1 MSDERTRKVYFIGGG
16 RSDAHGVTPQL
27 VGSKAFNLM
36 RMDAAGLRVPVAFVI
51 GTETC
56 REVLRAGGELPA
68 DCDELLAASI
78 RWLENT
84 TGRTFGGHRG
94 PLLVSVRSGAPVS
107 MPGMM
112 DTVLNVGLNDAT
124 VSGLIRATGNPRLA
138 WDSYRRLVESYAS
151 VVHGSPLAPF
161 EELAQRHLDSQ
172 LFPSARELDTVT
184 LRLLAREA
192 LELVHSL
199 TGVSFPQDPLVQLR
213 NCVGAVFRSWDSSR
227 ARTWRCL
234 HGIDDSLGTAV
245 MVQAMVFGNS
255 GGSSGSGVGFTRDPA
270 SGENTLYLDFM
281 FNAQGE
287 DVVSGRRKVSD
298 GTRLQTLLPQ
308 LHARLQRVKSKLES
322 EFRDLQDFEFT
333 VQDGELFLLQT
344 RDASRAPWAA
354 LRVAV
359 EMVDEGLIE
368 VPTALARLAALDL
381 AAVARVSLEA
391 PAGLHALATA
401 IPASI
406 GAVSGVIATD
416 SDAARRL
423 CDAGQPVILV
433 REDTATEDIEG
444 MALSCGILTSRGGR
458 TSHAAVVARQLDK
471 VCLVGCSAL
480 TIDAAAGRC
489 RFGDTVLRE
498 GDWLSLDGNRGLV
511 FAGQHA
517 VVRERPEMLLQRVQA
532 WRQEH
537 EVGLS
542 REASAAG

>member
-1 MSDERTRKVYFIGGG
+1 MSAEPARKVYFIGG
-16 RSDAHGVTPQL
+16 RSSDAHGAAPEL
-27 VGSKAFNLM
+27 VGNKAFNLM
-36 RMDAAGLRVPVAFVI
+36 RMDAAGLRVPAAFVI
-51 GTETC
+51 GTDVC
-56 REVLRAGGELPA
+56 REVLHAGGQLPA
-68 DCDELLAASI
+68 DLDDLLAASI
-78 RWLENT
+78 RWLENA
-84 TGRTFGGHRG
+84 TGRTFGGHRA

-124 VSGLIRATGNPRLA
+124 VNGLIRATGNPRLA
-138 WDSYRRLVESYAS
+138 WDSYRRLVESYAN

-161 EELAQRHLDSQ
+161 EELARRHLDAE

-184 LRLLAREA
+184 LRELAREA
-192 LELVHSL
+192 LELVYAQPSAA
-199 TGVSFPQDPLVQLR
+199 FPQDPRVQLR
-213 NCVGAVFRSWDSSR
+213 NCVGAVFRSWDSPR

-245 MVQAMVFGNS
+245 TVQAMVFGNS
-255 GGSSGSGVGFTRDPA
+255 GGNSGSGVGFTRDPA

-287 DVVSGRRKVSD
+287 DVVSGRREVSD
-298 GTRLQTLLPQ
+298 GARLQTLLPQ
-308 LHARLQRVKSKLES
+308 LYGGLQHVKGKLES

-359 EMVDEGLIE
+359 EMVDEGLID

-381 AAVARVSLEA
+381 AAVARVSLEV
-391 PAGLHALATA
+391 PAGLQALATA
-401 IPASI
+401 TPASI

-416 SDAARRL
+416 SDGARRL
-423 CDAGQPVILV
+423 SEAGQPVILV

-444 MALSCGILTSRGGR
+444 MASACGILTSRGGR

-489 RFGDTVLRE
+489 RFGDTVLYE

-511 FAGQHA
+511 FAGRHA
-517 VVRERPEMLLQRVQA
+517 VVRERPEALLQRVQG
-532 WRQEH
+532 WRQKGH
-537 EVGLS
+537 VGLS
-542 REASAAG
+542 RQPSG